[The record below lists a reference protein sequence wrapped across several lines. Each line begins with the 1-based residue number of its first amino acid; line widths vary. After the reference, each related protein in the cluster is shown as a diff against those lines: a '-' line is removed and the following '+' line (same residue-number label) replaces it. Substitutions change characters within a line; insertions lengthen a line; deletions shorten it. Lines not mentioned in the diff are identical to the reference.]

1 MTTHT
6 VVTTNT
12 RDNDLRIDF
21 DGTTVLCRVCGDKA
35 SGFHYGVHSCEGCKI
50 TKYVGI
56 KRVKSVIDLEIW
68 QADFHFG
75 FGLPNSCCC
84 YFDTNAQLETTCHWL
99 TDERSIQHK
108 IQYRPCA
115 KGQQCE
121 IMRINRNRCQYCRLK
136 KCISVGMSRD
146 GQDLENECLIDGE
159 THACLCHLADVS
171 ESAIGLHHSID
182 HIRHAF
188 VFSVKVLLLSRSC
201 VYTRCIPRM
210 PTGLQLASKAH
221 DMIRCDM
228 VGRVQ
233 KRKAKILCTCS

>member
-35 SGFHYGVHSCEGCKI
+35 SGFHYGVHSCEGCK
-50 TKYVGI
+50 
-56 KRVKSVIDLEIW
+56 
-68 QADFHFG
+68 G
-75 FGLPNSCCC
+75 F
-84 YFDTNAQLETTCHWL
+84 FR
-99 TDERSIQHK
+99 RSIQHK

-146 GQDLENECLIDGE
+146 DETFGVASLGKLLNRDLENECLIDGE

>member
-35 SGFHYGVHSCEGCKI
+35 SGFHYGVHSCEGCK
-50 TKYVGI
+50 
-56 KRVKSVIDLEIW
+56 
-68 QADFHFG
+68 G
-75 FGLPNSCCC
+75 F
-84 YFDTNAQLETTCHWL
+84 FR
-99 TDERSIQHK
+99 RSIQHK

-146 GQDLENECLIDGE
+146 DETFGVASLGKLLNRDLENECLIDGE

-188 VFSVKVLLLSRSC
+188 VFSVVVISHCLPFNFRSC
-201 VYTRCIPRM
+201 KRRYRSLCYSTTNTTFVTDLLIHTHTTRPLLPDPSINGACYI
-210 PTGLQLASKAH
+210 H
-221 DMIRCDM
+221 
-228 VGRVQ
+228 VNEHE
-233 KRKAKILCTCS
+233 